1 LNVAMKVPR
10 AQFGRVLA
18 FYRDTLA
25 LTVGEETCPEVLAVV
40 SRSVHVYLSPITRT
54 LWLRITQARSA
65 EPPRATNA
73 CPVAAAE
80 AYHPTRGADAAL
92 A

>member
-1 LNVAMKVPR
+1 
-10 AQFGRVLA
+10 
-18 FYRDTLA
+18 
-25 LTVGEETCPEVLAVV
+25 VV